1 MENEQQKI
9 HRIASAMIAEMN
21 GEDLL
26 TQLSIIG
33 TLLTSVTGSF
43 VKQHPDVREGF
54 IKALKIFTDDVFEK
68 CEQIA
73 DKVATKSNHH
83 AS

>member
-1 MENEQQKI
+1 MENERQKI
-9 HRIASAMIAEMN
+9 HRIASAMISERN
-21 GEDLL
+21 GENLL

-33 TLLTSVTGSF
+33 TLLTSATGSF

-54 IKALKIFTDDVFEK
+54 IKTLKIFTDDVFEK
-68 CEQIA
+68 CGQIA